1 MLRTT
6 VVGSWPPEARF
17 HDALEHFHRG
27 DVAAPE
33 PLLRAVAQ
41 VAIAQQCACGL
52 DEYTG
57 GETSA
62 DTFILHFPAG
72 FTGLERTENQEAWG
86 GRGTYRVI
94 GPVDAP
100 QGLGIAAAYAR
111 ERALDPAIEK
121 VTIPG
126 PSELA
131 MRIEPEA
138 DRLALRPTMI
148 RLIRREIDACV
159 GLGARDVQVDMP
171 HIAMGL
177 ADGHSGWTPVTAAA
191 TIRAIFHGYAGF
203 RRSVHFCY
211 GDFDAQ
217 TWTENHAFA
226 PLVPLIQA
234 LDGAID
240 RVVLEFSL
248 AEQWAERRLLAELP
262 ASMEIAAGIV
272 DVKSPDVESRADLVR
287 KIHAL
292 LEYVPPERLLICP
305 SCGLGRRSV
314 ELAMAKTQVMVEAV
328 RQVNAELRQVATE

>member
-17 HDALEHFHRG
+17 YGSLEHFHRG
-27 DVAAPE
+27 KFAAPE
-33 PLLRAVAQ
+33 PLLRTVAQ
-41 VAIAQQCACGL
+41 AAIAQQCACGL

-72 FTGLERTENQEAWG
+72 FTGLERTENHEAWG

-94 GPVDAP
+94 GAVDAP

-126 PSELA
+126 PSELV
-131 MRIEPEA
+131 MRIESET
-138 DRLALRPTMI
+138 DRLTLRPTMI

-159 GLGARDVQVDMP
+159 ALGARDIQLDVP

-177 ADGHSGWTPVTAAA
+177 ADGRGGWTPATAAA
-191 TIRAIFHGYAGF
+191 TIRAVFDGYAGF

-211 GDFDAQ
+211 GDFDAK

-234 LDGAID
+234 LDGVID

-248 AEQWAERRLLAELP
+248 PEQWAERRLLAELP

-272 DVKSPDVESRADLVR
+272 DVKSPDVESRTALVQ
-287 KIHAL
+287 KIYAL

-305 SCGLGRRSV
+305 SCGLGRRTV
-314 ELAMAKTQVMVEAV
+314 ELAVAKATVMVEAV
-328 RQVNAELRQVATE
+328 QQVNAELAQV

>member
-17 HDALEHFHRG
+17 YDALEHFHG
-27 DVAAPE
+27 GEVAAPE

-72 FTGLERTENQEAWG
+72 FTGLERTEDRAAWG

-126 PSELA
+126 PSELV
-131 MRIEPEA
+131 MRIESQA
-138 DRLALRPTMI
+138 DRVALRPTMI

-159 GLGARDVQVDMP
+159 ALGARDVQLDVP

-177 ADGHSGWTPVTAAA
+177 ADGHSGWTPATAAA
-191 TIRAIFHGYAGF
+191 TIGAIFDGYTGF

-234 LDGAID
+234 LDGVID

-248 AEQWAERRLLAELP
+248 AEQWAERRLLAQLP
-262 ASMEIAAGIV
+262 ASMEIAVGIV
-272 DVKSPDVESRADLVR
+272 DVKSPDVESCADLVR

-292 LEYVPPERLLICP
+292 LEFVPPARLLICP
-305 SCGLGRRSV
+305 SCGLGRRTV
-314 ELAMAKTQVMVEAV
+314 ELAVAKAAVMVEAV
-328 RQVNAELRQVATE
+328 RQVNAELGQVETS